1 MIYIYYNKQLNVN
14 LSLHDIGAN
23 YIFCLPVN
31 TEKDHHAKKVV
42 LLARKPW
49 NPRVKTPP
57 RWDLWMLIPPNTA
70 ASAFMIAPGGNCNLG
85 LLLALSP
92 KQSKKIC

>member
-70 ASAFMIAPGGNCNLG
+70 ASAFMIRTRWQLQPGLVAG
-85 LLLALSP
+85 P
-92 KQSKKIC
+92 KP